1 MSKYSED
8 IHFGLGELVFEIY
21 LSNYKRGISTLYS
34 VSLLSNKERIANF
47 ADRVGM
53 SRGTAENYSE
63 RLFNLFNELNGFDL
77 HNGLGACTKKQREVG
92 LRVFDPKL
100 FQVSLQSY
108 SSLEESLEKQ
118 IAKALK
124 STSGERKER
133 IKLSNGKPKRVNV
146 VTTYYIRDPDVIVET
161 LVRANGICE
170 KCKNKAPFVRKKD
183 KSPYLEVHHII
194 PLAEGGDDLLENT
207 IALCPNCHRN
217 AHFGI

>member
-1 MSKYSED
+1 MSKYSEE
-8 IHFGLGELVFEIY
+8 IHFGLAELVFDIY
-21 LSNYKRGISTLYS
+21 LSNYKCGVSTLYS
-34 VSLLSNKERIANF
+34 VSLQSNKERISNF
-47 ADRVGM
+47 ADQVGM
-53 SRGTAENYSE
+53 SKGTAENYSE

-77 HNGLGACTKKQREVG
+77 HNGLDECTKKQREVG
-92 LRVFDPKL
+92 LRVFDPKP

-118 IAKALK
+118 IAKSLK
-124 STSGERKER
+124 STSSERKER
-133 IKLSNGKPKRVNV
+133 IKLSNGKSKRVNV
-146 VTTYYIRDPDVIVET
+146 VTTYFIRDPDVIVET

>member
-1 MSKYSED
+1 MSK
-8 IHFGLGELVFEIY
+8 
-21 LSNYKRGISTLYS
+21 
-34 VSLLSNKERIANF
+34 
-47 ADRVGM
+47 
-53 SRGTAENYSE
+53 GTAENYSE

-77 HNGLGACTKKQREVG
+77 HNGLDECTKKQREVG
-92 LRVFDPKL
+92 LRVFDPKP

-118 IAKALK
+118 IAKSLK
-124 STSGERKER
+124 STSSERKER
-133 IKLSNGKPKRVNV
+133 IKLSNGKSKRVNV
-146 VTTYYIRDPDVIVET
+146 VTTYFIRDPDVIVET

>member
-8 IHFGLGELVFEIY
+8 IHFGLGELVFDIY

-34 VSLLSNKERIANF
+34 VSLLSNKKRIANF

-124 STSGERKER
+124 STSSERKER